1 MKQFL
6 KFGAVGILNT
16 LISVVAYN
24 ILVLIGLNYIIS
36 NISGYTLGVLNSYY
50 WNKNWVFKSGSKRNR
65 IFLKFIAVNVISL
78 GLNTL
83 FLYILVDTL
92 NFHSVISQ
100 LIATVIGMIINFVL
114 NKKWAFE
121 SKESSST

>member
-50 WNKNWVFKSGSKRNR
+50 WNKNWVFKSGSKRNGL
-65 IFLKFIAVNVISL
+65 FLKFIAVNVISL
-78 GLNTL
+78 GFNTL

-121 SKESSST
+121 SKESSSA